1 MVLGDFSFFLKYFER
16 PLRGAVKTATVIMYD
31 MIHAGAWFES
41 SRDGFPILPGGFFS
55 LSLYSM
61 KKNTEIVSGL
71 VSEEH
76 PFQQVQTQPGK
87 AKKHRYERR
96 KVRNI
101 LKIADWDEVEEYE
114 QAS

>member
-1 MVLGDFSFFLKYFER
+1 
-16 PLRGAVKTATVIMYD
+16 MYD
-31 MIHAGAWFES
+31 LIHAGAWLAS
-41 SRDGFPILPGGFFS
+41 SRDGLPILPGGFFPVP
-55 LSLYSM
+55 LFSM

-76 PFQQVQTQPGK
+76 PFHQVPTQPGK

-101 LKIADWDEVEEYE
+101 LKIADWAETEEYE
-114 QAS
+114 EAS

>member
-1 MVLGDFSFFLKYFER
+1 
-16 PLRGAVKTATVIMYD
+16 MYEL
-31 MIHAGAWFES
+31 MHARAWFAS
-41 SRDGFPILPGGFFS
+41 SGGGLPILQGGFFS
-55 LSLYSM
+55 LFNISM

-71 VSEEH
+71 VREEH

-101 LKIADWDEVEEYE
+101 LRIADWEEEEYE

>member
-1 MVLGDFSFFLKYFER
+1 MSKI
-16 PLRGAVKTATVIMYD
+16 ATLIMYNL
-31 MIHAGAWFES
+31 IHAGAWLAS
-41 SRDGFPILPGGFFS
+41 RRDGLPFLPGGFFPFP
-55 LSLYSM
+55 LFSM

>member
-1 MVLGDFSFFLKYFER
+1 MQGLVCIKQGWASHPARRFLLFTPFF
-16 PLRGAVKTATVIMYD
+16 
-31 MIHAGAWFES
+31 
-41 SRDGFPILPGGFFS
+41 
-55 LSLYSM
+55 M

-76 PFQQVQTQPGK
+76 PFHQVQTQPGK

-101 LKIADWDEVEEYE
+101 LKIADWDEAEEYE

>member
-1 MVLGDFSFFLKYFER
+1 
-16 PLRGAVKTATVIMYD
+16 
-31 MIHAGAWFES
+31 
-41 SRDGFPILPGGFFS
+41 
-55 LSLYSM
+55 M

-71 VSEEH
+71 VREEH

-101 LKIADWDEVEEYE
+101 LRIADWEEEEYE

>member
-1 MVLGDFSFFLKYFER
+1 
-16 PLRGAVKTATVIMYD
+16 MYEL
-31 MIHAGAWFES
+31 IHAGACLAS
-41 SRDGFPILPGGFFS
+41 SRDGLPILPGGFFPVP
-55 LSLYSM
+55 LFSM

-76 PFQQVQTQPGK
+76 PFHQVQTQPGK

-101 LKIADWDEVEEYE
+101 LKIADWAEAEEYE
-114 QAS
+114 EVS